1 MTKLLKWHSE
11 FRYNIWQL
19 KALLG
24 VMTNAVCFAVGAF
37 FRSRNVFGFSLAF

>member
-1 MTKLLKWHSE
+1 MAKLLKLHSE
-11 FRYNIWQL
+11 VRYNFWQL

-24 VMTNAVCFAVGAF
+24 VMTNAFCFALGAF